1 MDDAEGP
8 STRPS
13 FRMALLLDVV
23 KTEADAW
30 KTLRG
35 FPPYEIPNRANLFSK
50 RRERSL
56 GKAKPCEKAEL
67 AGASEHF
74 E

>member
-1 MDDAEGP
+1 VEIAEGI
-8 STRPS
+8 STR
-13 FRMALLLDVV
+13 RVGREIGV
-23 KTEADAW
+23 GRNGG